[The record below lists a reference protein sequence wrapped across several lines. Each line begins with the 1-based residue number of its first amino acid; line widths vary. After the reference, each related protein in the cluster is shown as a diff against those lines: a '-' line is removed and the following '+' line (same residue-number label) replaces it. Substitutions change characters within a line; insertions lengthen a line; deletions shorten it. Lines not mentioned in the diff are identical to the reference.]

1 MSKFNPM
8 DILGGVI
15 GGMNPAGA
23 IVGAIVG
30 QVLNRGDVPMHN
42 ADVPATARKVAQAVA
57 DAVRSDKIAV
67 VPVKSGWASKINW
80 TQVAGPGASTIAV
93 LLGFFGLNLTADQIA
108 TRKAAWVQPAP
119 RYTRGVLAKY
129 AKLVSTASEG
139 AVTDKYL

>member
-1 MSKFNPM
+1 MPKFNPM

-57 DAVRSDKIAV
+57 DAVHDDKIAI

-93 LLGFFGLNLTADQIA
+93 LLGFFGLNLTADQIIGLVMA
-108 TRKAAWVQPAP
+108 IQTIQSVVTWVIRQWF
-119 RYTRGVLAKY
+119 TSSV
-129 AKLVSTASEG
+129 TASAMKPPLTKE
-139 AVTDKYL
+139 